1 MKNGVSIVIFL
12 EKILRAQRELAELFL
27 GLRLDLSDP
36 LLGDSQFPAESL
48 ERQLI
53 SAADPIAAYEN
64 PPLAVVEPAEHPLHR
79 FPVVEVVALGPVLV
93 GAMVGGLEHLTCIQR
108 LSVDFPRPLAR
119 RA

>member
-79 FPVVEVVALGPVLV
+79 FPVVEVV
-93 GAMVGGLEHLTCIQR
+93 TCIQR